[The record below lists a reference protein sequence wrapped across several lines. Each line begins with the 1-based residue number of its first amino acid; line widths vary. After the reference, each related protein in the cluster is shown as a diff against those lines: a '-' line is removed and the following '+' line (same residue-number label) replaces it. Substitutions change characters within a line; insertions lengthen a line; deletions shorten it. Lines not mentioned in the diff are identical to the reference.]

1 VFKIDEKRSAT
12 LSAAQQ
18 LIETAA
24 SQNTTNHLSKA
35 HSEEE
40 RRIPISHRAR
50 NPSERLISRTSVI
63 HRRQK
68 IHASSFGVYI
78 DALTTKS
85 ENWIL
90 CLEIGHSDCN
100 FVFEKAP

>member
-1 VFKIDEKRSAT
+1 VFKVDEKRSAT

-35 HSEEE
+35 YSEEWL
-40 RRIPISHRAR
+40 RISISRRAR
-50 NPSERLISRTSVI
+50 NSSERSILRTAAI
-63 HRRQK
+63 QRRQE
-68 IHASSFGVYI
+68 IHTFSFAVMTE
-78 DALTTKS
+78 A